1 MPYFAELQI
10 LGIKKRINMDIR
22 IGQGYDVHALA
33 EGLRL
38 VLCGVE
44 IEHTKGC
51 VAHSDGDVAIHA
63 LCDALLGALALGDIG
78 KLFPDSDPQYKGID
92 STKLLRVVVDRIEN
106 EGYKVGNVDIT
117 IAMQRPKLR
126 PHIDQMRERLSEVI
140 GIDVS
145 RVSVKATT
153 TERLGFEGREE
164 GVSATAVTLL
174 IKE

>member
-1 MPYFAELQI
+1 
-10 LGIKKRINMDIR
+10 MDIR
-22 IGQGYDVHALA
+22 IGHGFDVHALA

-63 LCDALLGALALGDIG
+63 ICDALLGALALGDIG
-78 KLFPDSDPQYKGID
+78 KLFPDTDAKYKGID
-92 STKLLRVVVDRIEN
+92 SRRLLKEVVNIIADK
-106 EGYKVGNVDIT
+106 GYTISNIDCT

-126 PHIDQMRERLSEVI
+126 PHIDLMRERLAEVV
-140 GIDVS
+140 GIPVD
-145 RVSVKATT
+145 RISVKATT

-174 IKE
+174 IKA